1 MESPEGVI
9 RTFLLIP
16 GGRKLIMWEKSG
28 KPSRIGK
35 PDMARIAL
43 VDDDRN
49 ILTSVSMTLEAEGF
63 EVETYND
70 GQSALDA
77 FNRRLPDMAV
87 LDIKMPRMDGMEV
100 LRRAREA
107 GVTTPVLVLSARDTT
122 LQRIGGLDAGADDY
136 LTKPFDLDEL
146 MARIRVLERRTRGA
160 VVNVIRHG
168 TIEVDTSAMTVSVDG
183 RTVEL
188 QRREYM
194 VLRKLLENI
203 GHVLSRQQLVD
214 NIYGW
219 DSELE
224 SNALDVHIHNLRRKL
239 HPGLIRTVRGVGYV
253 IDPLP
258 AAARS
263 DH

>member
-1 MESPEGVI
+1 MTHFRYGAI
-9 RTFLLIP
+9 RPMRVLLVEDDELL
-16 GGRKLIMWEKSG
+16 GSG
-28 KPSRIGK
+28 IC
-35 PDMARIAL
+35 DAL
-43 VDDDRN
+43 ERTRYTVEWVRDG
-49 ILTSVSMTLEAEGF
+49 TQALEALRGSG
-63 EVETYND
+63 VD
-70 GQSALDA
+70 L
-77 FNRRLPDMAV
+77 AV
-87 LDIKMPRMDGMEV
+87 LDLGLPRMDGMEV

-168 TIEVDTSAMTVSVDG
+168 NIEVDTSAMTVSIEG
-183 RTVEL
+183 RTVDL

-258 AAARS
+258 AATRS
-263 DH
+263 DR

>member
-1 MESPEGVI
+1 MRI
-9 RTFLLIP
+9 LLVEDDELL
-16 GGRKLIMWEKSG
+16 GSG
-28 KPSRIGK
+28 IC
-35 PDMARIAL
+35 DAL
-43 VDDDRN
+43 ERMRYTVEWVRDGAQA
-49 ILTSVSMTLEAEGF
+49 LEALRGSG
-63 EVETYND
+63 VD
-70 GQSALDA
+70 L
-77 FNRRLPDMAV
+77 AV
-87 LDIKMPRMDGMEV
+87 LDLGLPRMDGMEV

-146 MARIRVLERRTRGA
+146 MARIRVLERRTHGA

-168 TIEVDTSAMTVSVDG
+168 GIALDTSAMTVSVEGSHVD
-183 RTVEL
+183 L

-194 VLRKLLENI
+194 VLRKLLENS

-219 DSELE
+219 DSEIE

-239 HPGLIRTVRGVGYV
+239 YPGLIRTVRGVGYV

-258 AAARS
+258 AAGRS
-263 DH
+263 DR

>member
-1 MESPEGVI
+1 MTHFRYGAI
-9 RTFLLIP
+9 RPMRVLLVEDDELL
-16 GGRKLIMWEKSG
+16 GSG
-28 KPSRIGK
+28 IC
-35 PDMARIAL
+35 DAL
-43 VDDDRN
+43 ERTRYTVEWVRDGAQA
-49 ILTSVSMTLEAEGF
+49 LEALRGSG
-63 EVETYND
+63 VD
-70 GQSALDA
+70 L
-77 FNRRLPDMAV
+77 AV
-87 LDIKMPRMDGMEV
+87 LDLGLPRMDGMEV

-183 RTVEL
+183 RNVDL

-263 DH
+263 DR

>member
-1 MESPEGVI
+1 MRILLVEDDELLGSGICDALE
-9 RTFLLIP
+9 RTRYTVEWVRD
-16 GGRKLIMWEKSG
+16 G
-28 KPSRIGK
+28 
-35 PDMARIAL
+35 AQA
-43 VDDDRN
+43 
-49 ILTSVSMTLEAEGF
+49 LEALRGSG
-63 EVETYND
+63 VD
-70 GQSALDA
+70 L
-77 FNRRLPDMAV
+77 AV
-87 LDIKMPRMDGMEV
+87 LDLGLPRMDGMEV

-168 TIEVDTSAMTVSVDG
+168 NIEVDTSAMTVSVEGSNVD
-183 RTVEL
+183 L

-258 AAARS
+258 AAVRS
-263 DH
+263 DR

>member
-1 MESPEGVI
+1 MTHFRYGAI
-9 RTFLLIP
+9 RPMRVLLVEDDELL
-16 GGRKLIMWEKSG
+16 GSG
-28 KPSRIGK
+28 IC
-35 PDMARIAL
+35 DAL
-43 VDDDRN
+43 ERTRYTVEWVRDGAQA
-49 ILTSVSMTLEAEGF
+49 LEALRGSG
-63 EVETYND
+63 VD
-70 GQSALDA
+70 L
-77 FNRRLPDMAV
+77 AV
-87 LDIKMPRMDGMEV
+87 LDLGLPRMDGMEV

-168 TIEVDTSAMTVSVDG
+168 SIEVDTSAMTVSVDG

>member
-1 MESPEGVI
+1 MTHFRYGAI
-9 RTFLLIP
+9 RPMRVLLVEDDELL
-16 GGRKLIMWEKSG
+16 GSG
-28 KPSRIGK
+28 IC
-35 PDMARIAL
+35 DAL
-43 VDDDRN
+43 ERTRYTVEWVRDGAQA
-49 ILTSVSMTLEAEGF
+49 LEALRGSG
-63 EVETYND
+63 VD
-70 GQSALDA
+70 L
-77 FNRRLPDMAV
+77 AV
-87 LDIKMPRMDGMEV
+87 LDLGLPRMDGMEV

-146 MARIRVLERRTRGA
+146 MARIRVLERRTHGA

-168 TIEVDTSAMTVSVDG
+168 SIEVDTSAMTVSVEGSNVD
-183 RTVEL
+183 L

>member
-1 MESPEGVI
+1 MRVLLVEDDELLGSGICDALE
-9 RTFLLIP
+9 RTRYTVEWVRD
-16 GGRKLIMWEKSG
+16 G
-28 KPSRIGK
+28 
-35 PDMARIAL
+35 AQA
-43 VDDDRN
+43 
-49 ILTSVSMTLEAEGF
+49 LEALRGSG
-63 EVETYND
+63 VD
-70 GQSALDA
+70 L
-77 FNRRLPDMAV
+77 AV
-87 LDIKMPRMDGMEV
+87 LDLGLPRMDGMEV

>member
-1 MESPEGVI
+1 MRVLLVEDDELLGSGICDALE
-9 RTFLLIP
+9 RTRYTVEWVRD
-16 GGRKLIMWEKSG
+16 G
-28 KPSRIGK
+28 
-35 PDMARIAL
+35 AQA
-43 VDDDRN
+43 
-49 ILTSVSMTLEAEGF
+49 LEALRGSG
-63 EVETYND
+63 VD
-70 GQSALDA
+70 L
-77 FNRRLPDMAV
+77 AV
-87 LDIKMPRMDGMEV
+87 LDLGLPRMDGMEV

-168 TIEVDTSAMTVSVDG
+168 SIEVDTSAMTVSVDG
-183 RTVEL
+183 RNVEL

-258 AAARS
+258 AAAWS
-263 DH
+263 DR

>member
-1 MESPEGVI
+1 MTHFRYGAI
-9 RTFLLIP
+9 RPMRVLLVEDDELL
-16 GGRKLIMWEKSG
+16 GSG
-28 KPSRIGK
+28 IC
-35 PDMARIAL
+35 DAL
-43 VDDDRN
+43 ERTCYTVEWVRDGAQA
-49 ILTSVSMTLEAEGF
+49 LEALRGSG
-63 EVETYND
+63 VD
-70 GQSALDA
+70 L
-77 FNRRLPDMAV
+77 AV
-87 LDIKMPRMDGMEV
+87 LDLGLPRMDGMEV

-168 TIEVDTSAMTVSVDG
+168 NIEVDTSAMTVSVDG
-183 RTVEL
+183 RNVEL

-219 DSELE
+219 DSDLE

-258 AAARS
+258 AATRS
-263 DH
+263 DG

>member
-1 MESPEGVI
+1 MTHFRYGAI
-9 RTFLLIP
+9 RPMRVLLVEDDELL
-16 GGRKLIMWEKSG
+16 GSG
-28 KPSRIGK
+28 IC
-35 PDMARIAL
+35 DAL
-43 VDDDRN
+43 ERTRYTVEWVRDGAQA
-49 ILTSVSMTLEAEGF
+49 LEALRGSG
-63 EVETYND
+63 VD
-70 GQSALDA
+70 L
-77 FNRRLPDMAV
+77 AV
-87 LDIKMPRMDGMEV
+87 LDLGLPRMDGMEV

-183 RTVEL
+183 RNVEL

-263 DH
+263 DG

>member
-1 MESPEGVI
+1 MTHFRYGAI
-9 RTFLLIP
+9 RPMRILLVEDDELL
-16 GGRKLIMWEKSG
+16 GSG
-28 KPSRIGK
+28 IC
-35 PDMARIAL
+35 DAL
-43 VDDDRN
+43 ERTRYTVEWVRDGAQA
-49 ILTSVSMTLEAEGF
+49 LEALRGSG
-63 EVETYND
+63 VD
-70 GQSALDA
+70 L
-77 FNRRLPDMAV
+77 AV
-87 LDIKMPRMDGMEV
+87 LDLGLPRMDGMEV

-168 TIEVDTSAMTVSVDG
+168 NIEVDTSAMTVSVEGSNVD
-183 RTVEL
+183 L

-258 AAARS
+258 AAVRS
-263 DH
+263 DR

>member
-1 MESPEGVI
+1 MTHFRYGAI
-9 RTFLLIP
+9 RPMRVLLVEDDELL
-16 GGRKLIMWEKSG
+16 GSG
-28 KPSRIGK
+28 IC
-35 PDMARIAL
+35 DAL
-43 VDDDRN
+43 ERTRYTVEWVRDGAQA
-49 ILTSVSMTLEAEGF
+49 LEALRGSG
-63 EVETYND
+63 VD
-70 GQSALDA
+70 L
-77 FNRRLPDMAV
+77 AV
-87 LDIKMPRMDGMEV
+87 LDLGLPRMDGMEV

-224 SNALDVHIHNLRRKL
+224 SNALDVHSTIC
-239 HPGLIRTVRGVGYV
+239 GASCI
-253 IDPLP
+253 P
-258 AAARS
+258 A
-263 DH
+263 

>member
-1 MESPEGVI
+1 MRVLLVEDDELLGSGICDALE
-9 RTFLLIP
+9 RTRYTVEWVRD
-16 GGRKLIMWEKSG
+16 G
-28 KPSRIGK
+28 
-35 PDMARIAL
+35 AQA
-43 VDDDRN
+43 
-49 ILTSVSMTLEAEGF
+49 LEALRGSG
-63 EVETYND
+63 VD
-70 GQSALDA
+70 L
-77 FNRRLPDMAV
+77 AV
-87 LDIKMPRMDGMEV
+87 LDLGLPRMDGMEV

-263 DH
+263 DR

>member
-1 MESPEGVI
+1 MRVLLVEDDELLGSGICDALE
-9 RTFLLIP
+9 RTRYTVEWVRD
-16 GGRKLIMWEKSG
+16 G
-28 KPSRIGK
+28 
-35 PDMARIAL
+35 AQA
-43 VDDDRN
+43 
-49 ILTSVSMTLEAEGF
+49 LEALRGSG
-63 EVETYND
+63 VD
-70 GQSALDA
+70 L
-77 FNRRLPDMAV
+77 AV
-87 LDIKMPRMDGMEV
+87 LDLGLPRMDGMEV

-183 RTVEL
+183 RNVEL

-263 DH
+263 DR

>member
-1 MESPEGVI
+1 MRVLLVEDDELLGSGICDALE
-9 RTFLLIP
+9 RTRYTVEWVRD
-16 GGRKLIMWEKSG
+16 G
-28 KPSRIGK
+28 
-35 PDMARIAL
+35 AQA
-43 VDDDRN
+43 
-49 ILTSVSMTLEAEGF
+49 LEALRGSG
-63 EVETYND
+63 VD
-70 GQSALDA
+70 L
-77 FNRRLPDMAV
+77 AV
-87 LDIKMPRMDGMEV
+87 LDLGLPRMDGMEV

-168 TIEVDTSAMTVSVDG
+168 DIEVDTSAMTVSVEG
-183 RTVEL
+183 RSVDL

-263 DH
+263 DS

>member
-1 MESPEGVI
+1 MTHFRYGAI
-9 RTFLLIP
+9 RPMRVLLVEDDELL
-16 GGRKLIMWEKSG
+16 GSG
-28 KPSRIGK
+28 IC
-35 PDMARIAL
+35 DAL
-43 VDDDRN
+43 ERTRYTVEWVRDGAQA
-49 ILTSVSMTLEAEGF
+49 LEALRGSG
-63 EVETYND
+63 VD
-70 GQSALDA
+70 L
-77 FNRRLPDMAV
+77 AV
-87 LDIKMPRMDGMEV
+87 LDLGLPRMDGMEV

-168 TIEVDTSAMTVSVDG
+168 SIEVDTSAMTVSVDG

-263 DH
+263 DR

>member
-1 MESPEGVI
+1 MTHFRYGAI
-9 RTFLLIP
+9 RPMRVLLVEDDELL
-16 GGRKLIMWEKSG
+16 GSG
-28 KPSRIGK
+28 IC
-35 PDMARIAL
+35 DAL
-43 VDDDRN
+43 ERTRYTVEWVRDGAQA
-49 ILTSVSMTLEAEGF
+49 LEALRGSG
-63 EVETYND
+63 VD
-70 GQSALDA
+70 L
-77 FNRRLPDMAV
+77 AV
-87 LDIKMPRMDGMEV
+87 LDLGLPRMDGMEV

-263 DH
+263 DR

>member
-1 MESPEGVI
+1 MTHFRYGAI
-9 RTFLLIP
+9 RPMMILLVEDDELL
-16 GGRKLIMWEKSG
+16 GSG
-28 KPSRIGK
+28 IC
-35 PDMARIAL
+35 DAL
-43 VDDDRN
+43 ERTRYTVEWVRDGAQA
-49 ILTSVSMTLEAEGF
+49 LEALRGSG
-63 EVETYND
+63 VD
-70 GQSALDA
+70 L
-77 FNRRLPDMAV
+77 AV
-87 LDIKMPRMDGMEV
+87 LDLGLPRMDGMEV

-168 TIEVDTSAMTVSVDG
+168 NIEVDTSAMTVSVEGSNVD
-183 RTVEL
+183 L

-258 AAARS
+258 AAVRS
-263 DH
+263 DR

>member
-1 MESPEGVI
+1 MTHFRYGAI
-9 RTFLLIP
+9 RPMRVLLVEDDELL
-16 GGRKLIMWEKSG
+16 GSG
-28 KPSRIGK
+28 IC
-35 PDMARIAL
+35 DAL
-43 VDDDRN
+43 ERTRYTVEWVRDGAQA
-49 ILTSVSMTLEAEGF
+49 LEALRGSG
-63 EVETYND
+63 VD
-70 GQSALDA
+70 L
-77 FNRRLPDMAV
+77 AV
-87 LDIKMPRMDGMEV
+87 LDLGLPRMDGMEV

-168 TIEVDTSAMTVSVDG
+168 DIEVDTSAMTVSVEG
-183 RTVEL
+183 RNVDL

-263 DH
+263 DS

>member
-1 MESPEGVI
+1 MTHFRYGAI
-9 RTFLLIP
+9 RPMRVLLVEDDELL
-16 GGRKLIMWEKSG
+16 GSG
-28 KPSRIGK
+28 IC
-35 PDMARIAL
+35 DAL
-43 VDDDRN
+43 ERTRYTVEWVRDGAQA
-49 ILTSVSMTLEAEGF
+49 LEALRGSG
-63 EVETYND
+63 VD
-70 GQSALDA
+70 L
-77 FNRRLPDMAV
+77 AV
-87 LDIKMPRMDGMEV
+87 LDLGLPRMDGMEV

-168 TIEVDTSAMTVSVDG
+168 TIEVNTSAMTVSVDG

>member
-1 MESPEGVI
+1 MRVLLVEDDELLGSGICDALE
-9 RTFLLIP
+9 RTRYTVEWVRD
-16 GGRKLIMWEKSG
+16 G
-28 KPSRIGK
+28 
-35 PDMARIAL
+35 AQA
-43 VDDDRN
+43 
-49 ILTSVSMTLEAEGF
+49 LEALRGSG
-63 EVETYND
+63 VD
-70 GQSALDA
+70 L
-77 FNRRLPDMAV
+77 AV
-87 LDIKMPRMDGMEV
+87 LDLGLPRMDGMEV

-183 RTVEL
+183 RNVDL

-263 DH
+263 DR

>member
-1 MESPEGVI
+1 MTHFRYGAI
-9 RTFLLIP
+9 RPMRVLLVEDDELL
-16 GGRKLIMWEKSG
+16 GSG
-28 KPSRIGK
+28 IC
-35 PDMARIAL
+35 DAL
-43 VDDDRN
+43 ERTRYTVEWVRDGAQA
-49 ILTSVSMTLEAEGF
+49 LEALRGSG
-63 EVETYND
+63 VD
-70 GQSALDA
+70 L
-77 FNRRLPDMAV
+77 AV
-87 LDIKMPRMDGMEV
+87 LDLGLPRMDGMEV

-183 RTVEL
+183 RNVEL

-263 DH
+263 DR